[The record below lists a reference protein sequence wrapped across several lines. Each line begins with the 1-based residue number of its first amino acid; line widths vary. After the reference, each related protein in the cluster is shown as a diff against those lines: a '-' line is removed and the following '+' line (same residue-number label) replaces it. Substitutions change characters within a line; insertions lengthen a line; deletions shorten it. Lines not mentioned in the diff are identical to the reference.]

1 MLSQVAESRWV
12 ALPPPP
18 LGSRGLLVFSC
29 KPCSWFHL
37 CSSAFCAWFLFVSL
51 QCCEQWC
58 LYGLISCNLCLA
70 QVRKLLV
77 SLDVFY
83 SGDPNLSHLNFSF
96 DFGDWTTIPWL
107 CCVVQLWIRLCKEA
121 VAWLCDTGVQLSG
134 VNAEGALG
142 YQVTQS
148 LCVFS

>member
-107 CCVVQLWIRLCKEA
+107 CCGCSCGSGFARRLW
-121 VAWLCDTGVQLSG
+121 
-134 VNAEGALG
+134 LG
-142 YQVTQS
+142 CVTQVCS
-148 LCVFS
+148 SAV